1 MTQIPNERGV
11 TGETGV
17 RWGRRVRRPSQNSG
31 PGWRSVDGEAEGDRS
46 FAWGGVFTDAVA

>member
-31 PGWRSVDGEAEGDRS
+31 PGWRSVDGKGRRGPQ
-46 FAWGGVFTDAVA
+46 FRVGGVFTDAVA